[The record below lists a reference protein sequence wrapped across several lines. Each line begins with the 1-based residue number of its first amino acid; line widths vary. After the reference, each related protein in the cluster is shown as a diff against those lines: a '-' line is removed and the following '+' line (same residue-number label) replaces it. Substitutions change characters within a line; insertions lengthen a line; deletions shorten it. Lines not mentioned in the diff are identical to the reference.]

1 MYEIDPKNSTF
12 LRSLLE
18 NAPYYILYTILDASW
33 ITHKYT
39 KETGTRRIGTGAC
52 HFVVRGLPDDYFFS
66 AAAFS
71 CSAFSIFSGVM
82 GISVKRQ
89 PVAL

>member
-1 MYEIDPKNSTF
+1 MLIP
-12 LRSLLE
+12 
-18 NAPYYILYTILDASW
+18 
-33 ITHKYT
+33 HKDI
-39 KETGTRRIGTGAC
+39 ETGT
-52 HFVVRGLPDDYFFS
+52 HHRGQVPAFLVPIARAFGQNYFFS

-71 CSAFSIFSGVM
+71 CRAFSIRSGVM

>member
-1 MYEIDPKNSTF
+1 MIK
-12 LRSLLE
+12 
-18 NAPYYILYTILDASW
+18 ILFVC
-33 ITHKYT
+33 HKDI
-39 KETGTRRIGTGAC
+39 ETGTHHSGRCLSFLHYIGRFWAN
-52 HFVVRGLPDDYFFS
+52 YFFS

-71 CSAFSIFSGVM
+71 CRAFSIRSGVM

>member
-12 LRSLLE
+12 FALFVGKHTIIWLLYHFRYFVDF
-18 NAPYYILYTILDASW
+18 AQI
-33 ITHKYT
+33 H

-52 HFVVRGLPDDYFFS
+52 HFVVRGLPVDYFFS

-71 CSAFSIFSGVM
+71 CRAFSIFSGVM